1 MREGGLLDEKSSGAV
16 GLLAIALSI
25 GVLIAAKMFFPSL
38 FTVLLWIIGIIIAMI
53 LVLVGVVLYFAFKKP
68 KENEQDSNKA
78 KANLVVSEGRNKV
91 MSVRRSCS
99 AIRNTE
105 IKNNGIKACAQ
116 AERILETLRKK
127 PELITKNRQFF
138 TYYLPTFGSIIEKYE
153 ELEKSGIG
161 TKDMAEKVLEHICD
175 MESAFKKQYESLFHD
190 DVLDLSV
197 DIEAMTI
204 ACKRDGLLSEA
215 DFAKNEEN
223 TVQLEF

>member
-1 MREGGLLDEKSSGAV
+1 MDEKSSGAV